1 VRQLHNSGSTDSFI
15 VKDAARQMLDYFY
28 FDDEPQ
34 RRLATNLVTR
44 DEARR
49 MRQTLPS
56 CRRVAKREN
65 STVTAI

>member
-1 VRQLHNSGSTDSFI
+1 
-15 VKDAARQMLDYFY
+15 MLGYFY